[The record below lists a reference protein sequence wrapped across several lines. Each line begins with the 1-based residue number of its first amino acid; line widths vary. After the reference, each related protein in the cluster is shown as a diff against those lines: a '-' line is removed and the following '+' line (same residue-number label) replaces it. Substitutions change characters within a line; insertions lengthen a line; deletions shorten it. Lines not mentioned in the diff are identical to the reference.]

1 MRWRGIRKLGRT
13 LSHQITLS
21 EAGEK
26 LSRACGALG
35 KTRRLCLGHPK
46 ACVPAL
52 PRGSGCPG
60 TGCQRAGRPQP
71 PRPPALLLVA
81 LSPAC
86 QRLGA
91 GGAGAG
97 TAAMGRPL
105 LQRKPVLNL
114 WPPLTDS
121 AAERTGRTSGAE
133 SALLICSIFFSCFFL
148 KGCIIILPSSYRE
161 LPLDGARPRG
171 GAGRLCPGR
180 GLGCGQRQ
188 IQRPSSETRSRGRL
202 RSRERAGVRGRGADG
217 RYWLPSNQREVGTRQ
232 MPSRD
237 TRSAAHG
244 NLKNIAVVETQN
256 TVLGT

>member
-26 LSRACGALG
+26 LSRACGVLSE
-35 KTRRLCLGHPK
+35 TRRLCLGHPK

-52 PRGSGCPG
+52 PHGSGCPG

-133 SALLICSIFFSCFFL
+133 SALLICSIFFSCFFFL

-161 LPLDGARPRG
+161 LPLDGARSRG
-171 GAGRLCPGR
+171 GAGRLHPGR
-180 GLGCGQRQ
+180 GPGCGQRQ

-202 RSRERAGVRGRGADG
+202 RSREGLVCGVGERMVVIGYPVISAKSALGKCLRGRPVPLLTA
-217 RYWLPSNQREVGTRQ
+217 
-232 MPSRD
+232 
-237 TRSAAHG
+237 
-244 NLKNIAVVETQN
+244 I
-256 TVLGT
+256 